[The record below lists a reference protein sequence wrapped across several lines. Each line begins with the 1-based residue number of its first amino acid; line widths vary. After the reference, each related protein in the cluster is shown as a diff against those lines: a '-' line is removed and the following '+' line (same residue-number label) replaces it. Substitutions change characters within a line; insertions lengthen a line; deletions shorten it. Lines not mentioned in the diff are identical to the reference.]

1 VNDRPGS
8 VLSQR
13 PLHFFVLA
21 DCSGSMA
28 ADGKMRA
35 LNNAMRE
42 TIPHLVDVADANP
55 HAQVLVRVLAF
66 STGARWHVEEPT
78 PIERFA
84 WEDLS
89 ADGYTDLGAALSL
102 LSEQLR
108 TPPMEERA
116 LPPAIVLVS
125 DGMPTDDHRRA
136 LNALLDEPWGARS
149 VRLAVGIGRDADR
162 EMLDGFVSSEDLGA
176 VTANNPEQLAHMI
189 RWASVHASRA
199 ASAATGLPRFGP
211 TPVDP
216 TAEVEIAW

>member
-1 VNDRPGS
+1 MTVRPGS
-8 VLSQR
+8 ALAQR

-42 TIPHLVDVADANP
+42 TIPHLVEVADANP
-55 HAQVLVRVLAF
+55 HAQVLVRVMAF
-66 STGARWHVEEPT
+66 STGARWHVSTPT

-84 WEDLS
+84 WEDLT
-89 ADGYTDLGAALSL
+89 ADGYTDLGAALM
-102 LSEQLR
+102 QLAGELR
-108 TPPMEERA
+108 SPPMDERA

-125 DGMPTDDHRRA
+125 DGMPTDDYRAA

-162 EMLDGFVSSEDLGA
+162 EMLDGFVSSTELGA

-199 ASAATGLPRFGP
+199 ASAATALPRFGP
-211 TPVDP
+211 TPLDP
-216 TAEVEIAW
+216 TEEINVTW

>member
-1 VNDRPGS
+1 MNVQPGS
-8 VLSQR
+8 QLSQR

-42 TIPHLVDVADANP
+42 TVPHLVDVADANP

-66 STGARWHVEEPT
+66 STGARWHVAVPT
-78 PIERFA
+78 PIEEFT
-84 WEDLS
+84 WTDLD
-89 ADGYTDLGAALSL
+89 ADGYTDLGAALTEL
-102 LSEQLR
+102 AQQLR
-108 TPPMEERA
+108 SPPMEERA

-125 DGMPTDDHRRA
+125 DGMPTDDYRRA
-136 LNALLDEPWGARS
+136 MNLLLDEPWGARS
-149 VRLAVGIGRDADR
+149 VRLSVGIGRDADR
-162 EMLDGFVSSEDLGA
+162 EMLDAFVSSSELGA

-199 ASAATGLPRFGP
+199 ASAVTALPNFGP
-211 TPVDP
+211 VPFEPRDEDQLT
-216 TAEVEIAW
+216 W

>member
-1 VNDRPGS
+1 MSSRPGNT
-8 VLSQR
+8 LAQR

-28 ADGKMRA
+28 ADGKMQA

-55 HAQVLVRVLAF
+55 HARVLVRVLAF
-66 STGARWHVEEPT
+66 STGARWHVETPT
-78 PIERFA
+78 PIESFA
-84 WEDLS
+84 WADLQ
-89 ADGYTDLGAALSL
+89 AAGYTDLGAALTL
-102 LSEQLR
+102 LAEELR
-108 TPPMEERA
+108 SPPMEERS

-125 DGMPTDDHRRA
+125 DGMPTDDYRKA
-136 LNALLDEPWGARS
+136 YNALLDEQWGSRS

-162 EMLDGFVSSEDLGA
+162 EMLNGFVSSEDLGA

-199 ASAATGLPRFGP
+199 ASTATALPSFGP

-216 TAEVEIAW
+216 TEELEITW